1 MSEYEFTEKQNQIF
15 AALSVSLRQ
24 FGIQVGVFAVMLISL
39 GLVVAFHNNVQ
50 FRDAYTDVAGGLGMI
65 LVGALTLALCF
76 RLEKPVSAFR
86 QIITTQS
93 QDIGRLML
101 GLEELARAYRLFRV
115 ILALLLI
122 GVAFG
127 VFRVLQ

>member
-24 FGIQVGVFAVMLISL
+24 FGIQVGVFAVMLMIL
-39 GLVVAFHNNVQ
+39 GLVVAFHDNVQ

-76 RLEKPVSAFR
+76 RLSKPVSAFR
-86 QIITTQS
+86 QITTTQS
-93 QDIGRLML
+93 HDIGQLMS
-101 GLEELARAYRLFRV
+101 GLAQLTQAYRLFRI

-122 GVAFG
+122 GAAFG
-127 VFRVLQ
+127 IFRVLQ

>member
-24 FGIQVGVFAVMLISL
+24 FGIQIGLFAVMLIIL
-39 GLVVAFHNNVQ
+39 GLVIAFHDNVQ

-65 LVGALTLALCF
+65 FVGALTLALCF

-86 QIITTQS
+86 QIITTENH
-93 QDIGRLML
+93 DIGRLML

-115 ILALLLI
+115 ILVLLLV
-122 GVAFG
+122 GTAYG